1 MAIIGPLACEST
13 AAMAEGDFVWTEGP
27 DHPTGEEVARE
38 MTALRAE
45 LELATDH
52 MIRWRLAKDAESGT
66 RADRLLYSAVLA
78 IEELRYYDIF
88 PSLNLIQTALKNY
101 QWRMQTALLERTQ
114 DRLQE
119 AMMAGQQPQ

>member
-1 MAIIGPLACEST
+1 
-13 AAMAEGDFVWTEGP
+13 
-27 DHPTGEEVARE
+27 